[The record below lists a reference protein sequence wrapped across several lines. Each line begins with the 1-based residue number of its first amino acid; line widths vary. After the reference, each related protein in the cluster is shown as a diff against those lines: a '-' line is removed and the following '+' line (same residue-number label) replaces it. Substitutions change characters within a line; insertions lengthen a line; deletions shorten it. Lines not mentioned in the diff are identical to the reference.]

1 MIVCGIFASTNRD
14 DLKALSTIN
23 AYRGQHSYSIAGFT
37 IDDDGDPCLHSINR
51 SLGVFDF
58 FQVPVDSELYVCHIQ
73 APTGETRGI
82 ESVHPASHNE
92 SLLWH
97 NGIIKEYDCARLRTK
112 QKSTEMWDTKLL
124 LKEAMDPFNFSAN
137 LSEVNGSF
145 ACILYEPINGMFVFR
160 NALSPLFIGK
170 RWISSVKCDLAN
182 NPIQEESFYR
192 LTITPERTFE
202 LIKIDSFKTFEH
214 PYYWTDD

>member
-1 MIVCGIFASTNRD
+1 MPIVGNIAI
-14 DLKALSTIN
+14 ALLDSQSMMTVILV
-23 AYRGQHSYSIAGFT
+23 FT
-37 IDDDGDPCLHSINR
+37 SINR

-124 LKEAMDPFNFSAN
+124 LKEAIDPFNFSAN

-170 RWISSVKCDLAN
+170 RCISSVKCDLADSSIPRRDLL
-182 NPIQEESFYR
+182 PINSNF
-192 LTITPERTFE
+192 
-202 LIKIDSFKTFEH
+202 
-214 PYYWTDD
+214 